1 MTNINSLDPTDKLA
15 PATMAAST
23 HDEQPMATPEQLQ
36 PPGKAGDGAEDSVPE
51 PSAQVAPGSTDD
63 AVDETEENPP
73 LPPGPPPKEEESD
86 DGWQPVWDASFGR
99 YYFYNALTNETTW
112 TNPRVQETPDET
124 AAPEPTAIGVESS
137 PDIPHD
143 PLRYNPAIH
152 GDYDPTAPYAQP
164 REETLS
170 REPEYTTVAAFNRF
184 TGKFQS
190 AQSHQV
196 PENYNDENKSKRQ
209 MEFFFDVD
217 AAANSHEGRSLKAER
232 QTKKLS
238 KKELKQFKEKR
249 KQRKEE
255 KRKAWL
261 KD

>member
-1 MTNINSLDPTDKLA
+1 M
-15 PATMAAST
+15 
-23 HDEQPMATPEQLQ
+23 
-36 PPGKAGDGAEDSVPE
+36 
-51 PSAQVAPGSTDD
+51 PGSTAYDKAESPQNPPHSPSNQTKLEIEENAPEAD
-63 AVDETEENPP
+63 TQITQPASDESIENPP
-73 LPPGPPPKEEESD
+73 LPPGPPPEDDPD
-86 DGWQPVWDASFGR
+86 DGWQPVWDATYGR
-99 YYFYNALTNETTW
+99 YYFYNAITNETTW
-112 TNPRVQETPDET
+112 TNPRVAEDTPDVIVPQE
-124 AAPEPTAIGVESS
+124 AAQLAVGDSAELA
-137 PDIPHD
+137 HD

-164 REETLS
+164 QEEVATQL
-170 REPEYTTVAAFNRF
+170 PEYTTVAAFNRF

-196 PENYNDENKSKRQ
+196 PENYNDENKSRRQ
-209 MEFFFDVD
+209 MEVYFDVD

-249 KQRKEE
+249 KKRKEE